1 LANLSVQETGGTEKN
16 KTRDGERETQR
27 HLPQKPR
34 LTCSFRVFNPAYQP
48 NAGIFPVRASQF
60 MVVVAA
66 VVVGR
71 YLLAN
76 SHNKNTD
83 KNKNNHA

>member
-1 LANLSVQETGGTEKN
+1 
-16 KTRDGERETQR
+16 
-27 HLPQKPR
+27 
-34 LTCSFRVFNPAYQP
+34 
-48 NAGIFPVRASQF
+48 